1 MFEYLAK
8 PTLAFLDMLLGEL
21 LPDTTAK
28 KSKEKD
34 KEKDAPLKQKEI
46 SRKILIFCKR
56 ATYASHSL
64 LFRRK

>member
-28 KSKEKD
+28 KLKEKRL
-34 KEKDAPLKQKEI
+34 EKGCAIKT
-46 SRKILIFCKR
+46 IF
-56 ATYASHSL
+56 
-64 LFRRK
+64 